1 MGQAHNSPTHKAII
15 TPALGFLQAF
25 LERSG
30 EKMAKMKNLRG
41 QRFGRL
47 VAREPVAK
55 NQQGRV
61 LWLCDCDCGL
71 DAVVSSDCLVKG
83 TTLSCGCLNHEN
95 HILRPNRTT
104 HGQWGTR
111 LYRIWKKMKS
121 RCHNPNDPDYQKYYG
136 SRGITVCAEWRNSFQ
151 AFHDWAIGAGYAD
164 TLSLDRIDNDKGYS
178 PENCRWA
185 TAKEQRHNQRRE
197 GGGSH

>member
-1 MGQAHNSPTHKAII
+1 
-15 TPALGFLQAF
+15 
-25 LERSG
+25 
-30 EKMAKMKNLRG
+30 MAKMKNLRG

-55 NQQGRV
+55 NNRGAV

-71 DAVVSSDCLVKG
+71 DAVIPSDCLIRGASK
-83 TTLSCGCLNHEN
+83 SCGCLNHEVQ
-95 HILRPNRTT
+95 LSGENRTT
-104 HGQWGTR
+104 HGQCGTR

-136 SRGITVCAEWRNSFQ
+136 SRGITVCLEWRDNFQ
-151 AFHDWAIGAGYAD
+151 AFYDWAMSHGYQD
-164 TLSLDRIDNDKGYS
+164 DLSIDRIDNDKGYS
-178 PENCRWA
+178 PDNCRWA

-197 GGGSH
+197 GGGSY

>member
-1 MGQAHNSPTHKAII
+1 M
-15 TPALGFLQAF
+15 
-25 LERSG
+25 R
-30 EKMAKMKNLRG
+30 KMKNLRG

-55 NQQGRV
+55 SGGHI

-71 DAVVSSDCLVKG
+71 DAIVSSD
-83 TTLSCGCLNHEN
+83 TLIRGASKSCGCLNHEVQLSG
-95 HILRPNRTT
+95 INRTT
-104 HGQWGTR
+104 HGQTGTR

-136 SRGITVCAEWRNSFQ
+136 SRGITVCPEWRDSFQ

-185 TAKEQRHNQRRE
+185 TAEEQRHNQRRE
-197 GGGSH
+197 GGASR